1 MYWNL
6 LFLKFHVWNGYVN
19 PAVMCFLNNVTTSS
33 DKFVSAFL
41 FQVFLMKFAFLSE
54 LLLWN
59 YLEQPIFSKSN
70 GCKKKLKLA
79 NQLQTKTER

>member
-1 MYWNL
+1 
-6 LFLKFHVWNGYVN
+6 
-19 PAVMCFLNNVTTSS
+19 
-33 DKFVSAFL
+33 
-41 FQVFLMKFAFLSE
+41 MKFAFLSE

-79 NQLQTKTER
+79 NQLQIKTER